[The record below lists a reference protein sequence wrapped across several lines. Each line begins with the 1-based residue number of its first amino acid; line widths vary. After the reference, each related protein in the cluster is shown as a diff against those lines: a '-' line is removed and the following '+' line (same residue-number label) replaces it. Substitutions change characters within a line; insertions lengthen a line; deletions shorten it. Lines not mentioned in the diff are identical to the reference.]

1 MFTGVLTFK
10 GMKKIL
16 LPAFIMMALTTVAQQ
31 TLQERLGYSKTAKL
45 LIIHADDLGVAHSE
59 DNASFTALEKG
70 SVSSASI
77 MVPCPWFSEVA
88 AYAAMHPKADL
99 GLHLTL
105 TSEWSFY
112 KWGPVADKQNVPG
125 LVNKNGY
132 LFSSVDSV
140 IKSSNATEVEKE
152 LRAQIEKA
160 KQAGIDFTHFDS
172 HMGTLYSNKDYLQVL
187 LKLGKEYKVPVML
200 NQQVL
205 MMSGGA
211 GNDKDVMLNNIYIE
225 SPQDRAKG
233 TDAFYANILQSLQP
247 GVNEIIIHAAYDD
260 NEMQAVAVDHPDYGA
275 AWRQADYNF
284 FTGEACKKLLHQ
296 NGIQLITWREIRDKI
311 IRK

>member
-1 MFTGVLTFK
+1 
-10 GMKKIL
+10 
-16 LPAFIMMALTTVAQQ
+16 MAITTIAQQ
-31 TLQERLGYSKTAKL
+31 TLQERLGYPKTAKL
-45 LIIHADDLGVAHSE
+45 LIVHADDLGVAHSE
-59 DNASFTALEKG
+59 DNASFNALEKG

-88 AYAAMHPKADL
+88 AYATAHPKADL

-105 TSEWSFY
+105 TAEWNYF

-125 LVNKNGY
+125 LVSKNGY
-132 LFSSVDSV
+132 FFSSVDSV
-140 IKSSNATEVEKE
+140 VKSSNATEVEKE

-160 KQAGIDFTHFDS
+160 KQAGIDITHLDS

-187 LKLGKEYKVPVML
+187 LKLGKEYKLPVML

-205 MMSGGA
+205 MMSGSAA
-211 GNDKDVMLNNIYIE
+211 GDNVMLNNIYME
-225 SPQDRAKG
+225 TPQDRAKG
-233 TDAFYANILQSLQP
+233 TDAFYTNILNSLQS
-247 GVNEIIIHAAYDD
+247 GVNLIIVHAASDD
-260 NEMQAVAVDHPDYGA
+260 SEMQAVTVDHPDYGA
-275 AWRQADYNF
+275 AWRQADVNF
-284 FTGEACKKLLHQ
+284 FTSEICKKLLQQ